1 MVAWEGFVVLAV
13 ELKLMFLDGYGVV
26 CCGEPCEEL
35 ASSSA
40 AAGWL
45 ILSTFLLLLLC

>member
-1 MVAWEGFVVLAV
+1 VD
-13 ELKLMFLDGYGVV
+13 ELIVFLGGYGVV